1 MKDRIRAV
9 RKMSGLNQTEFGKR
23 IGATQAMVTSYE
35 TDRVVPSDTI
45 LKLIAKEFCISYAW
59 LKTGE
64 GPMEDPLPD
73 DAALDMLTETYQS
86 LPERLRS
93 LVDALCSM
101 DPEWWKTLDSA
112 LEEIERRKKERGTE

>member
-1 MKDRIRAV
+1 MKERIKKIREDNGLSLTRFAESLKTSV
-9 RKMSGLNQTEFGKR
+9 ATISRYESGER
-23 IGATQAMVTSYE
+23 I
-35 TDRVVPSDTI
+35 PSDAV
-45 LKLIAKEFCISYAW
+45 LNLICQKYHVSYAW